1 MSLTVFYKNTVHLN
15 DTRTGGWAPFY
26 YGIFAKIIKDNNYKI
41 VAEVGIG
48 YGTHAKS
55 LLRETDVEQLYLVD
69 PMVYYPND
77 GFSNDIQTKK
87 CDVEGAVT
95 PFEGLVSLIKAEL
108 DPWKDRYT
116 WFRTKSLDV
125 TPEQIPD
132 ELLDA
137 VFIDGD
143 HTYQAVLDD
152 LAFWWKKVKVGG
164 HVVGD
169 DYWIDDVKRAVDA
182 FGKPYDLLT
191 LPDNTYK
198 IYCLR
203 RT

>member
-1 MSLTVFYKNTVHLN
+1 MSLTEFYKNTVRLN
-15 DTRTGGWAPFY
+15 DTRTGGWAAFY
-26 YGIFAKIIKDNNYKI
+26 YGIFAKIIRENNYKT

-55 LLRETDVEQLYLVD
+55 LLKETDVERLYLVD

-77 GFSNDIQTKK
+77 RFSSDIESKT
-87 CDVEGAVT
+87 CDVQGVTT
-95 PFEGLVSLIKAEL
+95 PFEGMVSLITSEL
-108 DPWKDRYT
+108 EPWKNRYT
-116 WFRTKSLDV
+116 WFRTKSLEV
-125 TPEQIPD
+125 TSEQIPD
-132 ELLDA
+132 ESLDA

-143 HTYQAVLDD
+143 HTYDAVLAD

-182 FGKPYDLLT
+182 FGKPHDLLT
-191 LPDNTYK
+191 LPGNTYRV
-198 IYCLR
+198 YCLQKV
-203 RT
+203 